1 MSSPLNSISP
11 VCRPTLMSIPKAWL
25 AFRTLAAHVTA
36 LAIETRC
43 R

>member
-25 AFRTLAAHVTA
+25 AFRT
-36 LAIETRC
+36 RG
-43 R
+43 